1 MLTFKHTLLVNGL
14 HSTLN
19 LWAGYYFIWRIV
31 LVTLHCGKKKKVSI
45 VAIRRESV
53 DAIYLNELHIILRFC
68 LQY

>member
-31 LVTLHCGKKKKVSI
+31 LVTLHCGKKKKSINRRYSPRVS
-45 VAIRRESV
+45 RRN
-53 DAIYLNELHIILRFC
+53 LLK
-68 LQY
+68 